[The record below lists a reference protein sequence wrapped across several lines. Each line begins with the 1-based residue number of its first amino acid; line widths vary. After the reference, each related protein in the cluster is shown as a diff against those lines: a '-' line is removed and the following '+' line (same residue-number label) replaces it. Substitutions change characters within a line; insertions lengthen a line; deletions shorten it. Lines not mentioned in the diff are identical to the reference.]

1 VGLTAWWLLN
11 TGMFVLVLILMLML
25 MMGKNAPR
33 LF

>member
-1 VGLTAWWLLN
+1 VGLTACWLLN